1 MKSRSTPS
9 SGARATAASLPDPEY
24 LPRHTVEDRW
34 ARGRALREETPPARL
49 AEWSEAGRRTDPVQV
64 LGHQATRRTA
74 ELVPIRHAR
83 MLVSPFAFYRGAAAV
98 MASDL
103 AGSPVGG
110 LRAQLCGDA
119 HVSNFGIFDTPQRSL
134 LFGINDFDETLPG
147 PVEWDVKRLAA
158 SVEVAARELGFD
170 VRERETAVL
179 ATARAYRKG
188 MRDFAR
194 MRNLEVWYA
203 RLSGTELRE
212 RLAKEGGRKT
222 AGQVAKQLRK
232 AAGRDH
238 LHAFDRHLQVVDGQP
253 RFRSNPPLVVP
264 VGELLTGMERDRYVE
279 TVRSFLRQY
288 RASLPP
294 ERRTL
299 LESYRYIDMAHK
311 VVGVGSV
318 GTRCWIVLM
327 MGRDSADPLLLQ
339 LKEAQESVLA
349 PYAGTT
355 GYESEGRRVV
365 EGQRLIQAASD
376 PLLGWYELVGFDGL
390 PHDFYVRQLWD
401 GKASVDIA
409 SLTPKGLAAYGKYC
423 GWTLARAHAR
433 SGDRIALAAYLGDER
448 AFEEAITDF
457 AAAYADT
464 NERDL
469 NRLRDAVAS
478 GELQAAPAPD
488 QSPTAEA
495 VTPAAP

>member
-1 MKSRSTPS
+1 MSSRSKPAP
-9 SGARATAASLPDPEY
+9 GARASARPLPDPEY
-24 LPRHTVEDRW
+24 LPRRTLEDRV
-34 ARGRALREETPPARL
+34 AQGRALREETPPARL
-49 AEWSEAGRRTDPVQV
+49 AEWSEAGRQIDPVEV
-64 LGHQATRRTA
+64 LRVQSARRTA
-74 ELVPIRHAR
+74 DLVPIRHAR
-83 MLVSPFAFYRGAAAV
+83 MMVSPFAFYRGAAAV
-98 MASDL
+98 MAGDL
-103 AGSPVGG
+103 AGSPTCG

-158 SVEVAARELGFD
+158 SVDVAARDLGFGA
-170 VRERETAVL
+170 VERESAVL
-179 ATARAYRKG
+179 ATARGYRKG
-188 MRDFAR
+188 MRGFAR

-203 RLSGTELRE
+203 RLERAELRQ
-212 RLAKEGGRKT
+212 RLAEAGGRRTGK
-222 AGQVAKQLRK
+222 QVAKQLRK
-232 AAGRDH
+232 ATGRDH
-238 LHAFDRHLQVVDGQP
+238 LHAFDRLLHVVDG
-253 RFRSNPPLVVP
+253 RLEFRSDPPLMVP
-264 VGELLTGMERDRYVE
+264 VAELLAGVERDRYVK

-294 ERRTL
+294 ERATL
-299 LESYRYIDMAHK
+299 LRSYRYVGMARK

-318 GTRCWIVLM
+318 GTRCWVVLM

-349 PYAGTT
+349 PYAGATE
-355 GYESEGRRVV
+355 YESEGRRVV

-376 PLLGWYELVGFDGL
+376 ALLGWYGLVGFDGL
-390 PHDFYVRQLWD
+390 SHDFYVRQLWD

-409 SLTPKGLAAYGKYC
+409 SLTSRGLAAYGRYC

-433 SGDRIALAAYLGDER
+433 SGDRVALAAYLGKDS
-448 AFEEAITDF
+448 AFEEAIAAF

-469 NRLRDAVAS
+469 ARLRTAVERGQLPAA
-478 GELQAAPAPD
+478 AAPD
-488 QSPTAEA
+488 RSSPARAA
-495 VTPAAP
+495 VPY